1 MDIKNLVTFIHVAEL
16 RSFTKAGDKL
26 GYSQSTVSF
35 QIRQLEN
42 ELGVPLFERIN
53 RTVTLTE
60 PSACISNSIQSC
72 PFSSFVRYRKPFSPR
87 TQPKGGNF
95 SSHNLL
101 SLKTRSTAFSY
112 QLFRGM
118 RRKNMR
124 KRS

>member
-53 RTVTLTE
+53 RTVTMTE
-60 PSACISNSIQSC
+60 HGIRLLRSAYKINELLESFQEETKAETKVHGRVRLAITDSLSSEVTSRAPSAPTDI
-72 PFSSFVRYRKPFSPR
+72 
-87 TQPKGGNF
+87 
-95 SSHNLL
+95 
-101 SLKTRSTAFSY
+101 
-112 QLFRGM
+112 
-118 RRKNMR
+118 
-124 KRS
+124 

>member
-60 PSACISNSIQSC
+60 HGIRLLRSAYKINEPQARIQGSDLGA
-72 PFSSFVRYRKPFSPR
+72 
-87 TQPKGGNF
+87 GGNESGNEGAWACASGDCGF
-95 SSHNLL
+95 LE
-101 SLKTRSTAFSY
+101 
-112 QLFRGM
+112 Q
-118 RRKNMR
+118 
-124 KRS
+124 